1 MSFLLK
7 IHFYYT
13 KLGCEINMQLDLQ
26 KYNFGSQRYDYCF
39 NTMGE
44 FKNTT
49 GDLMY

>member
-1 MSFLLK
+1 
-7 IHFYYT
+7 
-13 KLGCEINMQLDLQ
+13 MQLDLQ

-49 GDLMY
+49 GDLTY